1 LAQRIQPIVPEQSRL
16 SPNLGPGWEVGHA
29 GLYGPGTES
38 SFCFPDLGT
47 GLRDLADIFYIS
59 TASAFGAASASRASG
74 KPPDS
79 ETTSLVVPQL
89 GFCHPGPTLLGVP
102 ASGRAPTQEPSTS
115 LCSVA
120 LWGASQLLEAT
131 AVANLGAEVWTLHPC
146 VGDRTPRPLSGHR
159 LSVTGL
165 LIKDVFPSPPSPP
178 SCHSLCKEVA
188 FFPGEPPPLIA
199 SQCPGKSAVSLTFIL
214 LNSAEA
220 REFNPAL
227 ILDSTIAKAMIQHF
241 CF

>member
-1 LAQRIQPIVPEQSRL
+1 VHLELLLPAELQGSPQTQRPHPWWFPSWGSVTQGPL
-16 SPNLGPGWEVGHA
+16 CLGSPPLA
-29 GLYGPGTES
+29 GLQLKNPAQACAVLLCGGPRS
-38 SFCFPDLGT
+38 SWKPQQWPIWAQKCGHYTHALE
-47 GLRDLADIFYIS
+47 
-59 TASAFGAASASRASG
+59 TA
-74 KPPDS
+74 P
-79 ETTSLVVPQL
+79 
-89 GFCHPGPTLLGVP
+89 
-102 ASGRAPTQEPSTS
+102 
-115 LCSVA
+115 
-120 LWGASQLLEAT
+120 
-131 AVANLGAEVWTLHPC
+131 
-146 VGDRTPRPLSGHR
+146 PRPLSDHR